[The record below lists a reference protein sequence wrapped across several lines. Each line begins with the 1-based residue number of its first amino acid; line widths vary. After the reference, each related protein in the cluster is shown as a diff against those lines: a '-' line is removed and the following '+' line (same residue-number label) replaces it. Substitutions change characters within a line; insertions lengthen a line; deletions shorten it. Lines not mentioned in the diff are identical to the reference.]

1 MTSGKSL
8 SGSSKAWQ
16 RSLRQRLAPAPPI
29 APEDSVLL
37 RVLVQTLVTLGIC
50 SLAVAAAGVT
60 VTSWLNLAAIPLSAL
75 GAYWSWRRRHRRNI
89 ATKFGIAL
97 GMLLALAFFF
107 SRLIGQPGDTR
118 IVLAELLVQLQVLHS
133 FDLPRRKD
141 LGYSM
146 MIGLVLLGVAGT
158 ISQTLAF
165 GPLLLLFLA
174 VAIPVL
180 ALDYRSRLGLLGRG
194 WRNLSANLSPRQL
207 GAMLAVTLA
216 LGLTIFALLPRL
228 PGYQI
233 RNFPMSSTV
242 DFDGEF
248 NSSLV
253 INPGYLNGGNDGDG
267 EENSGSGG
275 DIQGGTQTAG
285 QGPGEFDDTFYYGFN
300 QRINQNLRG
309 TLTPQV
315 VMRVRSQA
323 EGFWRVM
330 AFDHYTG
337 QGWEVSRNDEAI
349 TLNRSNISFQTL
361 VPRIPWFN
369 RDREVIQ
376 TYTLVADLPNLIPAL
391 YRPQEI
397 YFPST
402 EIAFDPEGA
411 LRAPLPLGEG
421 LTYTVISEVPYRD
434 RSVLRD
440 AETNYPEEITRHY
453 LQIPADRRD
462 RIRQQTEDL
471 LATSPRVLTDPYEKA
486 LYLAQTLKQQY
497 ALQPELP
504 FFDQNEDLVEAFLF
518 KYEGGYPD
526 HFSTALT
533 VMLRSIGIPS
543 RLVAGF
549 APGEF
554 NPFTGFYVVKNTD
567 AYAMTEVY
575 FPRYG
580 WFAFDPIPG
589 HELLP
594 PSIEDYQTFSLLR
607 KFWNWVAGWLPSP
620 MVGLLNGVFSWVGA
634 QGLRLVAWV
643 SGLLRRGWIGAL
655 LALAVGIGLGFG
667 MWLLRQGWRSWRRQR
682 WLQQL
687 PPPER
692 LYQQMLA
699 WLAQQGVP
707 KSATQT
713 PFEYLQ
719 ALNQHWGQGHNSER
733 IQQVDTITRA
743 YVQWRYGGKA
753 VDSGALTAR
762 LRSLKKRRSQPPK

>member
-8 SGSSKAWQ
+8 I
-16 RSLRQRLAPAPPI
+16 RSLANPSTGWRQRLTPPAQT
-29 APEDSVLL
+29 APEDSLLL
-37 RVLVQTLVTLGIC
+37 RILVQTLVTLGIC
-50 SLAVAAAGVT
+50 SLAVAATGVT
-60 VTSWLNLAAIPLSAL
+60 RASWLNLAAIPLSAL

-107 SRLIGQPGDTR
+107 NRLIGQPGDTR

-146 MIGLVLLGVAGT
+146 MIGLILLGVAAT
-158 ISQTLAF
+158 ISQTLTFA
-165 GPLLLLFLA
+165 PLLLLFLA
-174 VAIPVL
+174 VAMPVL
-180 ALDYRSRLGLLGRG
+180 VLDYQSRLGLLGQG
-194 WRNLSANLSPRQL
+194 WRSVSANLSPRRL
-207 GAMLAVTLA
+207 GMMLALTLA

-242 DFDGEF
+242 DFGGEF
-248 NSSLV
+248 DSSLV
-253 INPGYLNGGNDGDG
+253 INPGYLNGGDGDGDG
-267 EENSGSGG
+267 EQEGG
-275 DIQGGTQTAG
+275 AGGIQGGTQTAE
-285 QGPGEFDDTFYYGFN
+285 QGPGQFDDTFYYGFN
-300 QRINQNLRG
+300 SRMNQNLRG
-309 TLTPQV
+309 TLTPKV

-330 AFDHYTG
+330 AFDQYTG
-337 QGWEVSRNDEAI
+337 QGWEVSRNEEAI
-349 TLNRSNISFQTL
+349 VLNRSRLSFQTL
-361 VPRIPWFN
+361 IPRIPWLN

-376 TYTLVADLPNLIPAL
+376 TFTLVSDLPNLIPAL
-391 YRPQEI
+391 YRPREI

-402 EIAFDPEGA
+402 EIAFDAEGA

-440 AETNYPEEITRHY
+440 AGTDYPELISQHY
-453 LQIPADRRD
+453 LQIPAAQRD
-462 RIRQQTEDL
+462 RIRQHTEAL
-471 LATSPRVLTDPYEKA
+471 LAESPQILTDPYEKA
-486 LYLAQTLKQQY
+486 LYLAQALKQQY
-497 ALQPELP
+497 ALLPELP
-504 FFDQNEDLVEAFLF
+504 FFELNEDLVEAFLF
-518 KYEGGYPD
+518 TYEGGYPD

-533 VMLRSIGIPS
+533 VMLRSIDIPA

-589 HELLP
+589 HDLLP
-594 PSIEDYQTFSLLR
+594 PSIEDYQAFSLLR
-607 KFWNWVAGWLPSP
+607 QFWNWVAGWLPSP
-620 MVGLLNGVFSWVGA
+620 MVGLLNTVFSWLGE
-634 QGLRLVAWV
+634 QGVRLIAWV
-643 SGLLRRGWIGAL
+643 SGLLRRGWVGAFL
-655 LALAVGIGLGFG
+655 ILATSIGLSFG
-667 MWLLRQGWRSWRRQR
+667 IWLLVQSWRNWRRRR

-687 PPPER
+687 PAPER

-719 ALNQHWGQGHNSER
+719 ALHQHWHKTPNRQR
-733 IQQVDTITRA
+733 LQQVDAITRA
-743 YVQWRYGGKA
+743 YVQWRYGGDA
-753 VDSGALTAR
+753 VDLGMLTGR
-762 LRSLKKRRSQPPK
+762 LRSLKRRPTQN